1 MKKGSLYILKN
12 KSAYIVPLTEK
23 DLDGK
28 ALVLSIATLPNTVI
42 AENQYIINANDVSTV
57 STINNTKKANEY
69 IKSKGLIFFQYIQ
82 IKDEDLISTYVPSD
96 KMKLGIGD
104 SYYDGKKN
112 KDYMVL
118 GFFSREVSTDAV
130 KANAPKVQRYY
141 PYGVNLKEVM
151 DYAAMVANSRD
162 GVKSI
167 LISTPSGDVVGDT
180 AGNTMSNMV
189 ASNSELAY
197 WSIDMPKI
205 AGIAYTKQEKPKAI
219 APPTTFTKVSTI
231 AAGEKQ
237 DAYAMLTQH
246 QGVSDDLFDL
256 IKSNNNL
263 PEKPNYNTF
272 SDINYQPLN
281 YPLLQNTGNIF
292 FDKICLVNA
301 NDEEGQYAN
310 GGFFSDYSAIQYLA
324 IRTDKRVLKEGDMIS
339 YVKLH
344 MNCGKELDY
353 AEYSKIVTTNE
364 PANNLTAFGM
374 SETPH
379 IQRLVPKK
387 TQFFTLPPIAYYG
400 AGNFNCLQK
409 HDQYDEKDK
418 FGVGDVLKF
427 KFSDILF
434 LIYDSYI
441 AYDKKGNP
449 IVCYSLLRYN
459 ELESFVNGNTV
470 IFNIY
475 KVTKQYLYD
484 QVEVHDG
491 YFNERKIIK
500 EFYLSGGSTS
510 AASSKTN
517 QFDELRSILGE
528 EYDDTFLSAVNKL
541 DWGRISDLQKKD
553 PSIIEPIKEIVKLS
567 YVNYLIE
574 RGVQPAAQIGKSD
587 ANVRKTM
594 FTWETTKKEYYD
606 NIVNTISN
614 YVVNHNLPTDVA
626 LWYKSAFM
634 YDGVAP
640 APSFELGEEKD
651 IMRTLMG
658 DGGSRNLEDF
668 WFFFRYQH
676 NLEPPIV
683 LMNKY
688 DSDYDYDIRV
698 TNEYSLSGS
707 FRFTRNEKS
716 STRIQ
721 ISDDKDY
728 FHGLIGDA
736 IMYNLWRVHLCNN
749 QIQPYSKT
757 FPSLKEKQIL
767 PIVLTNVAIG
777 QLKYANFFGIFQT
790 PEQAYENIKVK
801 IFEEQLTTYE
811 IIKKNPLKNMFVS
824 KSTSK
829 VLSYEDKMD
838 YFHDML
844 GRNNSNVTN
853 YFYTEEGKKSF
864 IDYFKSLPIEWGNI
878 DAPYMQNMVIP
889 ATKTTKKRQPKA
901 VTPTTDVFEW
911 TTGLLDWG
919 TQNMQKEFKQGY
931 EITEKDFSI
940 VYREFSITKNGQKR
954 EYRVLRFYPKI
965 ANKSNKYQKFS
976 RDVYAEEVNVYKTDD
991 LPNQHAD
998 LQSFVLHPN
1007 YDFSVI
1013 VPVDKVNEF
1022 NTKFMFPVLPVTT
1035 TTTEPFEWTGD
1046 WSDYSVNFPS
1056 LIDYFKSVLGITVND
1071 FTIKNRPFTI
1081 NTPTGK
1087 KEYFIF
1093 GYYPSNM
1100 PPNKEYEAYLQE
1112 VQDEETKYKTAPL
1125 YSLYKPL
1132 TEIAQGGEYDYT
1144 VIVPYD
1150 NVVDFMAKFVTG
1162 YKQSSTPPAP
1172 TSNFKWVDTPWNNFL
1187 RESYLKS
1194 FIEYYGG
1201 SADGQ
1206 IVTASFRAG
1215 YPTVT
1220 DPQKEFFIVGF
1231 ANAGA
1236 GKEYKELKLKL
1247 AKYANKIDVLALHD
1261 NYGNEFT
1268 DAVNNYQ
1275 FEFDDLWFFDA
1286 DDYLDIV
1293 DLLLYRGAGTTP
1305 PTTPPTP
1312 PTPPAPEPPKTK
1324 TTKPKTTI
1332 TKEPKQP
1339 KPTKAAS
1346 IKNKLDELDLDD
1358 I

>member
-1 MKKGSLYILKN
+1 
-12 KSAYIVPLTEK
+12 
-23 DLDGK
+23 
-28 ALVLSIATLPNTVI
+28 
-42 AENQYIINANDVSTV
+42 
-57 STINNTKKANEY
+57 
-69 IKSKGLIFFQYIQ
+69 
-82 IKDEDLISTYVPSD
+82 
-96 KMKLGIGD
+96 
-104 SYYDGKKN
+104 
-112 KDYMVL
+112 
-118 GFFSREVSTDAV
+118 
-130 KANAPKVQRYY
+130 
-141 PYGVNLKEVM
+141 
-151 DYAAMVANSRD
+151 
-162 GVKSI
+162 
-167 LISTPSGDVVGDT
+167 
-180 AGNTMSNMV
+180 
-189 ASNSELAY
+189 
-197 WSIDMPKI
+197 
-205 AGIAYTKQEKPKAI
+205 
-219 APPTTFTKVSTI
+219 
-231 AAGEKQ
+231 
-237 DAYAMLTQH
+237 
-246 QGVSDDLFDL
+246 
-256 IKSNNNL
+256 
-263 PEKPNYNTF
+263 
-272 SDINYQPLN
+272 
-281 YPLLQNTGNIF
+281 
-292 FDKICLVNA
+292 
-301 NDEEGQYAN
+301 
-310 GGFFSDYSAIQYLA
+310 
-324 IRTDKRVLKEGDMIS
+324 
-339 YVKLH
+339 
-344 MNCGKELDY
+344 
-353 AEYSKIVTTNE
+353 
-364 PANNLTAFGM
+364 
-374 SETPH
+374 
-379 IQRLVPKK
+379 
-387 TQFFTLPPIAYYG
+387 
-400 AGNFNCLQK
+400 
-409 HDQYDEKDK
+409 
-418 FGVGDVLKF
+418 
-427 KFSDILF
+427 
-434 LIYDSYI
+434 
-441 AYDKKGNP
+441 
-449 IVCYSLLRYN
+449 
-459 ELESFVNGNTV
+459 
-470 IFNIY
+470 
-475 KVTKQYLYD
+475 
-484 QVEVHDG
+484 
-491 YFNERKIIK
+491 
-500 EFYLSGGSTS
+500 
-510 AASSKTN
+510 
-517 QFDELRSILGE
+517 
-528 EYDDTFLSAVNKL
+528 
-541 DWGRISDLQKKD
+541 
-553 PSIIEPIKEIVKLS
+553 
-567 YVNYLIE
+567 
-574 RGVQPAAQIGKSD
+574 
-587 ANVRKTM
+587 
-594 FTWETTKKEYYD
+594 
-606 NIVNTISN
+606 
-614 YVVNHNLPTDVA
+614 
-626 LWYKSAFM
+626 
-634 YDGVAP
+634 
-640 APSFELGEEKD
+640 
-651 IMRTLMG
+651 
-658 DGGSRNLEDF
+658 
-668 WFFFRYQH
+668 
-676 NLEPPIV
+676 
-683 LMNKY
+683 
-688 DSDYDYDIRV
+688 
-698 TNEYSLSGS
+698 
-707 FRFTRNEKS
+707 
-716 STRIQ
+716 
-721 ISDDKDY
+721 
-728 FHGLIGDA
+728 
-736 IMYNLWRVHLCNN
+736 
-749 QIQPYSKT
+749 
-757 FPSLKEKQIL
+757 
-767 PIVLTNVAIG
+767 
-777 QLKYANFFGIFQT
+777 
-790 PEQAYENIKVK
+790 
-801 IFEEQLTTYE
+801 
-811 IIKKNPLKNMFVS
+811 
-824 KSTSK
+824 
-829 VLSYEDKMD
+829 
-838 YFHDML
+838 ML